1 MKIALSII
9 FIFLSSSS
17 LFSQKNK
24 IVKINSFDIAEG
36 FFKIEFMYPGYLDGM
51 VHFKDNSNG
60 EAKMNYNLMTNQIYF
75 LNPKGDTLIIAHPE
89 TSSEI
94 TIGQDTFYFHQKGFV
109 QKYTHNENT
118 INLYVRPTMKYIGK
132 EKRGAYGTYSG
143 ATAANSLS
151 TFSTDNQVTTYL
163 ALDENLLYEKGEEF
177 YLCDTLNNLFPANK
191 SSLYAAFPQYVSL
204 IKAFLKNNK
213 IDFYKKDNLLFLL
226 DYIQS
231 LKKNSL
237 QVK

>member
-9 FIFLSSSS
+9 LIFLSTSS

-36 FFKIEFMYPGYLDGM
+36 FFKIEFMYPGYLDGT
-51 VHFKDNSNG
+51 VRFKDNSSG
-60 EAKMNYNLMTNQIYF
+60 EAKMNYNLITNQIYF

-89 TSSEI
+89 TTLDI
-94 TIGQDTFYFHQKGFV
+94 TINSDTFYFYQKGFI
-109 QKYTHNENT
+109 KKFTHDVSGP
-118 INLYVRPTMKYIGK
+118 NLYVKPNMKYIGK

-177 YLCDTLNNLFPANK
+177 YLCDTLNNLFPAKK
-191 SSLYAAFPQYVSL
+191 SSLYAAFPRYVSL
-204 IKAFLKNNK
+204 IKAFIKKTK
-213 IDFYKKDNLLFLL
+213 IDFYKKDNLLDLL
-226 DYIQS
+226 DYIQTLRKS
-231 LKKNSL
+231 SVHLK
-237 QVK
+237 